1 MADEKANELE
11 RLATLI
17 DDLGDKTELLKE
29 VASLK
34 QQIIDLEIERYDLH
48 SEVEKWRVQAR
59 SLYQLVD
66 MMNIPTSHHVFIGTV
81 KSIRTRDDG
90 LNHIIVIE
98 EGKKRIRYI
107 IDDSGFA
114 RFNIKQGQRV
124 KIWGGIRPVTIPT
137 AHKTDGFQQCSPI
150 EKIEI
155 LKN

>member
-1 MADEKANELE
+1 MDKELA
-11 RLATLI
+11 RLARLI
-17 DDLGDKTELLKE
+17 DNLGCKIDLLKE
-29 VASLK
+29 IASQR

-66 MMNIPTSHHVFIGTV
+66 AMNIPASYHVFTGTV
-81 KSIRTRDDG
+81 KTIRTRDDG

-98 EGKKRIRYI
+98 AGKKRIRYI
-107 IDDSGFA
+107 IDDSGFV
-114 RFNIKQGQRV
+114 RFNIKQGQRI

-137 AHKTDGFQQCSPI
+137 AHKTDGFEQCSPI
-150 EKIEI
+150 EEIEI